1 MKKFFFLSLVL
12 SLLDVAFSS
21 FQPPIPWQY
30 TLKVNL
36 PKNEWI
42 PNGNTIVNLR
52 KDFRLVDD
60 YGVRC
65 LDGNSVQHGGF
76 YNDWTWET
84 AREDCENEWAC
95 LDANGNE
102 ITSVADCDGCEPYA
116 LERTKSKKEMQNHC
130 VTHICL
136 DPNGQEIPPINYG
149 GLEGLERACK
159 YLDTV
164 ESNNRQL
171 EQYSDMTDQ
180 TQTNPGNPC
189 PIGKNHGGCTCG
201 PVFKELREFDSQ
213 TSEYTTLETKTT
225 WLQCAEN
232 EQCIPPLYREM
243 TEVNTFGHAGF
254 IKILHSE
261 KKTSDDKVFLNAQC
275 LKAHNYAISDCFY
288 TRGLYMNLGI
298 CWCGEK
304 AIRNGY
310 CNLGLGLASDEPVA
324 DCPEQDSKTPLA
336 IFNEFCLCGRW
347 ESRCEYQEYCHP
359 GFQKCSTQPISNNL
373 LDDCVPNGQT
383 KTGSANQLCKC
394 SDDHYCD
401 GTEYCLV
408 DGTCS
413 KVAQPTCSNSDGT
426 VVYMGTVEAPVCVC
440 QGSSGVKKVKS
451 MEYCDTDLPGNFYK
465 SGALYPSCRTTSG
478 DLNGGYQRIATIS
491 GFSTK
496 CTCGVKP
503 NGEYDYCLKGT
514 FCVNKRCQSKPQ
526 VCPQTDGTVVNDIGA
541 GNECSCGSTIAYN
554 NQYCNAEMG
563 LADYHPIPSCARS
576 VRPQSG
582 TCACG
587 ATKCA
592 VNQYCNV
599 LDSHCASVPNQRCV
613 NENGQ
618 NELSCLCGTELCGTA
633 GEYCQKSLNTCSA
646 EPLCDNIAGDVANT
660 QACQCGTQPCG
671 DGEYCNLDQNMCSPT
686 PNAQCVV
693 SSDLLVESCFC
704 STTNALCPAGKVCH
718 QDGCL
723 DTAAECDGTQVC
735 NCDGTKCKAGEFCS
749 PENKCTPYNTTA
761 ELTYKV
767 VNERTCEDFRY
778 YTVEGAAACEAAA
791 QGYYNLS
798 VSVTTYKS
806 QNLAQSS
813 GITERIRYPKGC
825 AYIESQEYA
834 NSNSLFDGK
843 ASCPPDSFGTYG
855 ECYHYSYLQPDG
867 ECTRLNT
874 ATECP
879 ESHASCS
886 LSQKC
891 LCALPIC
898 KDEDVNIHEYRCGCD
913 NKVCDGNIGKYCY
926 TLDENDEKSCY
937 RIPQCTKGT
946 QTSTACFCSENN
958 ECAAGEYCKQN
969 GLCAARPECPDASNV
984 VAVACSCGA
993 NTCNNGEYCIDDICS
1008 PTDTLPDVCAEDGSD
1023 CLCGQQICGSQQA
1036 CNTNTNSCIDLVT
1049 IDNNKYVPS
1058 GVMVNGTEYCVS
1070 QRYAGYKENL
1080 EGCDTSTDE
1089 VCKCGEY
1096 STAPGELCIDN
1107 KIYTNHI

>member
-12 SLLDVAFSS
+12 SLLDVVFSIS
-21 FQPPIPWQY
+21 VFSIPTQY

-42 PNGNTIVNLR
+42 PNGNTIVNL
-52 KDFRLVDD
+52 KEGYKFKLTLVHA
-60 YGVRC
+60 YYFNAIC
-65 LDGNSVQHGGF
+65 LEGG
-76 YNDWTWET
+76 YTRYAMYERDWYEQLNLE
-84 AREDCENEWAC
+84 RDCENDWAC
-95 LDANGNE
+95 LDANGTE
-102 ITSVADCDGCEPYA
+102 ITSI
-116 LERTKSKKEMQNHC
+116 ERTQSKEEMNDC
-130 VTHICL
+130 ITHKCI
-136 DPNGQEIPPINYG
+136 DPDGQEILPSNY
-149 GLEGLERACK
+149 ESYTEFERACK
-159 YLDTV
+159 HLDTV
-164 ESNNRQL
+164 EANNRKL

-180 TQTNPGNPC
+180 TLTPSGVRC
-189 PIGKNHGGCTCG
+189 PIGKNHRGCTCG
-201 PVFKELREFDSQ
+201 QVVKELRELDSQ
-213 TSEYTTLETKTT
+213 TSDYTTVETKTT

-232 EQCIPPLYREM
+232 EECIPPLYRQMRE
-243 TEVNTFGHAGF
+243 TNTFGRAGF

-261 KKTSDDKVFLNAQC
+261 KKTSADKVYSNAQC
-275 LKAHNYAISDCFY
+275 LKAHNYAIRDCFY
-288 TRGLYMNLGI
+288 TRGLNMNLGT
-298 CWCGEK
+298 CWCGQK
-304 AIRNGY
+304 AITNAY
-310 CNLGLGLASDEPVA
+310 CNLGLDYLASDEPVA
-324 DCPEQDSKTPLA
+324 DCPEQDSKTSLA

-347 ESRCEYQEYCHP
+347 ESRCEYQEYCHT
-359 GFQKCSTQPISNNL
+359 GFKKCSTQPISNNL

-394 SDDHYCD
+394 SEDPDHYCD

-426 VVYMGTVEAPVCVC
+426 VLYMGTVEAPVCVC
-440 QGSSGVKKVKS
+440 QGSHGVKKVAS
-451 MEYCDTDLPGNFYK
+451 LQYCDTHLPVNFYK
-465 SGALYPSCRTTSG
+465 SGAAYPSCRTTSG
-478 DLNGGYQRIATIS
+478 DLYNGYQPIATIP
-491 GFSTK
+491 GFGNK

-503 NGEYDYCLKGT
+503 NGGYDYCSKET
-514 FCVNKRCQSKPQ
+514 FCVNNRCQSKPL

-541 GNECSCGSTIAYN
+541 GNKCSCGSAIALH

-563 LADYHPIPSCARS
+563 LADYQPIPSCARS

-587 ATKCA
+587 TTKCT
-592 VNQYCNV
+592 VGQYCNV
-599 LDSHCASVPNQRCV
+599 LDSHCAPVPNQRCV
-613 NENGQ
+613 NENGL

-633 GEYCQKSLNTCSA
+633 GEYCYKSFNTCSD
-646 EPLCDNIAGDVANT
+646 EPLCDNLTGDVPNT
-660 QACQCGTQPCG
+660 QACQCGTASCE
-671 DGEYCNLDQNMCSPT
+671 DGEYCNLDQNMCSST
-686 PNAQCVV
+686 RNAQCVV

-704 STTNALCPAGKVCH
+704 STTKELCPEGKVCH
-718 QDGCL
+718 QAGCL

-767 VNERTCEDFRY
+767 INGRTCEDFRY
-778 YTVEGAAACEAAA
+778 YTIEGAAACEAAA

-834 NSNSLFDGK
+834 NSNSLLDGK

-855 ECYHYSYLQPDG
+855 DCYHYSYLQPDG
-867 ECTRLNT
+867 ECTRLNPD
-874 ATECP
+874 TECP

-891 LCALPIC
+891 LCALPTC
-898 KDEDVNIHEYRCGCD
+898 KDEDVNIHEYRCGCG
-913 NKVCDGNIGKYCY
+913 NKVCDKDIGKYCY

-958 ECAAGEYCKQN
+958 ECVAGEYCKQN
-969 GLCAARPECPDASNV
+969 GFCAARPECPDASNV
-984 VAVACSCGA
+984 VAIACSCGA
-993 NTCNNGEYCIDDICS
+993 NTCNNGEYCINDICS
-1008 PTDTLPDVCAEDGSD
+1008 PTETLPDVCEDDGSN
-1023 CLCGQQICGSQQA
+1023 CLCGQQICGSEQA
-1036 CNTNTNSCIDLVT
+1036 CNTNANSCIDLVT
-1049 IDNNKYVPS
+1049 INENKYVPS

-1070 QRYAGYKENL
+1070 QRYAGYKDTL
-1080 EGCDTSTDE
+1080 VGCDTSTEE

-1107 KIYTNHI
+1107 QIYTNHI